1 MFEKKEKKKKIL
13 YAVYIRFATAEQV
26 NLERKKRN
34 KEKESKLSAH

>member
-1 MFEKKEKKKKIL
+1 MFEKKEKKKKIQ